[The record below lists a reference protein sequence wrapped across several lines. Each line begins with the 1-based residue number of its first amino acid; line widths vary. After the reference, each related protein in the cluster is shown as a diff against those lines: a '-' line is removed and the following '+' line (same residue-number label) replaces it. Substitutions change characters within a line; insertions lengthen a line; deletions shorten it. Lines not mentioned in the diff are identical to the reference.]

1 MLFTAQ
7 WNVNMCWDFLHSSS
21 AKRCAV
27 NWFAVQC
34 KAWGDLQG
42 QALTLRR
49 ESYGSLQVAAVCR
62 KQFGEQPQTIKI
74 YLNPI
79 PSAKP
84 FSNQGFKRADL
95 VTWHALPNMFPAT
108 SKIPFFCSSSSPAA
122 LSFSHFLQ
130 PPPTSSHLPCPPTS
144 FFKPAS
150 WPPLLKGTFSFTRE
164 RMVSWWTSSTI
175 SWQLGASGTRRR
187 CFKQE
192 IHLHF

>member
-1 MLFTAQ
+1 M
-7 WNVNMCWDFLHSSS
+7 
-21 AKRCAV
+21 
-27 NWFAVQC
+27 
-34 KAWGDLQG
+34 
-42 QALTLRR
+42 
-49 ESYGSLQVAAVCR
+49 CR

-79 PSAKP
+79 PSARP

-122 LSFSHFLQ
+122 PPFSHFLQ

-150 WPPLLKGTFSFTRE
+150 WRPSLKETFSFAKE
-164 RMVSWWTSSTI
+164 RTVGWWRRSKFRLNQSGFPAFCLSSDLAATSPSPPPRPPRPPPPPPPP
-175 SWQLGASGTRRR
+175 SL
-187 CFKQE
+187 KQPGG
-192 IHLHF
+192 